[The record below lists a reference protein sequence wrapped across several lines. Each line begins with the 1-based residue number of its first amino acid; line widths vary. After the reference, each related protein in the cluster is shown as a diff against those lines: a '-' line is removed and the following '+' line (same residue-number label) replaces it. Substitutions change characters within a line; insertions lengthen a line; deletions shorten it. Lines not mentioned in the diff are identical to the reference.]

1 MLAQLLVLDIY
12 QQYQLYWVVLALFL
26 SIVGGAQALRKQDF
40 VSSPRTVRQTATT
53 ALANGRATDMFT
65 FLI

>member
-1 MLAQLLVLDIY
+1 MLGQLLVLDIY
-12 QQYQLYWVVLALFL
+12 QQYQSYWVVLALF
-26 SIVGGAQALRKQDF
+26 SIVCGAQVLKKQDF

-53 ALANGRATDMFT
+53 ALTNGRATDIFT